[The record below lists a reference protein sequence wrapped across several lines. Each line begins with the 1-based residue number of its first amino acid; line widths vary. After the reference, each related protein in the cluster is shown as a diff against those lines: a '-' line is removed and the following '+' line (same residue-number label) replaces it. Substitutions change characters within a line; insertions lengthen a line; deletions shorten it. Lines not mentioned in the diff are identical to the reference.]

1 MPILHPI
8 FAIIFIFLAIGSFME
23 VYTTKKKLP
32 FFLIIGGVMM
42 ILTVGLRANA
52 GADFPIYR
60 NMFPQFGLFFD
71 YEDILPKAL
80 FQETKLEIEWIYALI
95 NKIIFGYG
103 FPFFMVTLVTAI
115 IAISIKLFVIYKNVP
130 FPILAALFYFLPL
143 MFFDDAGQMRQGL
156 GVAICLLSFQF
167 IKSRNLV
174 MFLLCMYIALGFHK
188 TAIAFIPAY
197 WLVKIPMN
205 SVRIF
210 WIIILA
216 ILASPLELYRL
227 GGEIFSSIAPPDASN
242 AYMGYVDDRYY
253 GTEVESGLNDIIK
266 FFWIIILII
275 FDKKG
280 CERVWWYEYMR
291 NLGVFGLVLFYIF
304 RGNQIFAIRLP
315 VTYMFFLSVFC
326 LPSLLYAL
334 RDNTKQVMYAGL
346 MTYLTL
352 MFFHFGSG
360 NGHILNFSSGRY
372 KNILFTNE

>member
-8 FAIIFIFLAIGSFME
+8 FALIFIFLAIGSFAE
-23 VYTTKKKLP
+23 VYIAKKKLP
-32 FFLIIGGVMM
+32 FFVIIGGLMM
-42 ILTVGLRANA
+42 IIAVGFRANA

-60 NMFPQFGLFFD
+60 DMFASFGLFFD
-71 YEDILPKAL
+71 YDDILPKAL

-95 NKIIFGYG
+95 NKMVFEYG
-103 FPFFMVTLVTAI
+103 FPFFMVTFITAI
-115 IAISIKLFVIYKNVP
+115 IAITIKLSVVYKNVP
-130 FPILAALFYFLPL
+130 FPTLAALFYFLPL

-156 GVAICLLSFQF
+156 GVAVCVLSFQF
-167 IKSRNLV
+167 IKSRNLG
-174 MFLLCMYIALGFHK
+174 MFLLCMYVALGFHK

-210 WIIILA
+210 WVIVIAIIT
-216 ILASPLELYRL
+216 SPLELYRL
-227 GGEIFSSIAPPDASN
+227 GGEVFASIAPPDASN

-266 FFWIIILII
+266 FFWIVILIA

-280 CERVWWYEYMR
+280 CDRVWWYEYMR
-291 NLGVFGLVLFYIF
+291 NLGVFGLVLFYVF

-315 VTYMFFLSVFC
+315 GSYLFFLSVFC

-334 RDNTKQVMYAGL
+334 KDNARQIMYAGL
-346 MTYLTL
+346 MTYLSL
-352 MFFHFGSG
+352 MFFHFGRG
-360 NGHILNFSSGRY
+360 NGYVLFFTSDRYQNVLFSH
-372 KNILFTNE
+372 E